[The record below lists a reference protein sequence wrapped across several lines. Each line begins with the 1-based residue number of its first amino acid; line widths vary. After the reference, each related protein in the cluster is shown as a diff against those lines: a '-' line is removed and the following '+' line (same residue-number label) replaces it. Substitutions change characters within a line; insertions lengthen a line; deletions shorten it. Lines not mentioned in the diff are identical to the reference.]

1 MLQHYHRDL
10 ISIVTSRNGQGK
22 NVFQDRGKCQANFI
36 FLGQFQEILK
46 RDVCGSHGE
55 TFKQHEQEIYN
66 T

>member
-1 MLQHYHRDL
+1 MVREKTFFK
-10 ISIVTSRNGQGK
+10 IGE
-22 NVFQDRGKCQANFI
+22 NVRQILF